1 MQETPRAER
10 PCWAERP
17 LDIHDLLEA
26 ARENILGSN
35 PSVPISSLSRSEI
48 GFVNTILERHYR
60 VSIQREHTGYRHVRT
75 CRQVPP
81 ISPLA
86 KAALRKARD
95 AMDKGAPLSQVREI
109 ARAFVL
115 ERSGLDLQPLRD
127 GLPLQLDDEAIAS
140 ADLNSAARTRASST
154 DREVG
159 PEQQWTVHHVAI
171 DPVSTPVRKPARD
184 ELQAVYAELP
194 DFAWGRRLPTAC

>member
-1 MQETPRAER
+1 MQAPPTAER
-10 PCWAERP
+10 PSWAERP

-26 ARENILGSN
+26 ARENILGNN

-60 VSIQREHTGYRHVRT
+60 VSMQREHTGYRHVRT

-86 KAALRKARD
+86 KAALRKAQD
-95 AMDKGAPLSQVREI
+95 AMDKGASLEQVRHI

-115 ERSGLDLQPLRD
+115 ERSGIDLQPLRE
-127 GLPLQLDDEAIAS
+127 GLPLRLDDDAIAL
-140 ADLNSAARTRASST
+140 ADLHSATRTRASTS
-154 DREVG
+154 DREIG
-159 PEQQWTVHHVAI
+159 PEQQWTVHHVAV
-171 DPVSTPVRKPARD
+171 DPIAAPRKPARD

-194 DFAWGRRLPTAC
+194 DFAWGRRPRAK